1 MQAPRNSEP
10 GPLMKLPAFDYIK
23 PPTLAEAVQLL
34 TAHPEE
40 AKVIAGGQSLMPLLA
55 YRLTAPRLLIDL
67 GAIPD
72 LNHIDISGQ
81 GVRLGALVRW
91 RDILDDDRL
100 RTSHPL
106 LYRAVEHIAHY
117 QIRNRG
123 TVGGSLAHA
132 DPSAELP
139 GIAMCCDGVI
149 HVSGDKGERA
159 IKAADFFVGPLT
171 TSLTAGELITGLQLP
186 HWPEN
191 RRWGFEEF
199 ARRRGDFAIAGVC
212 AGVDMDN
219 NSAVTSARIAV
230 IGMGSTPQRIVVAEQ
245 LLCGRTLDTASITT
259 AATAAAETVTPSADI
274 HGSAEYRRALV
285 STLLERVLQRCIL
298 PAGT

>member
-1 MQAPRNSEP
+1 
-10 GPLMKLPAFDYIK
+10 MKLPAFEYIK
-23 PPTLAEAVQLL
+23 PPTLAEAVRLL
-34 TAHPEE
+34 AANPDD
-40 AKVIAGGQSLMPLLA
+40 AKAIAGGQSLMPLLA
-55 YRLTAPRLLIDL
+55 YRLTAPRLLVDL

-72 LNHIDISGQ
+72 LNRIDISAQ
-81 GVRLGALVRW
+81 GIRLGALVRW

-100 RTSHPL
+100 RMAHPL
-106 LYRAVEHIAHY
+106 LYNAVEHVAHY

-139 GIAMCCDGVI
+139 GIALCCDGVI
-149 HVSGDKGERA
+149 HVRGERGERT

-171 TSLTAGELITGLQLP
+171 TSLAAGELITGLQLP

-212 AGVDMDN
+212 AGIDTNN
-219 NSAVTSARIAV
+219 NSAVSGARIAV
-230 IGMGSTPQRIVVAEQ
+230 IGMGSTPQRIAAAEQ
-245 LLCGRTLDTASITT
+245 LLCGRVLDAASIT
-259 AATAAAETVTPSADI
+259 AAAAAAAEAVTPSADI
-274 HGSAEYRRALV
+274 HGSADYRRALV
-285 STLLERVLQRCIL
+285 STLLERVLQRCML
-298 PAGT
+298 PADRA

>member
-1 MQAPRNSEP
+1 
-10 GPLMKLPAFDYIK
+10 MKLPLFDYIK
-23 PPTLAEAVQLL
+23 PPTLVEAVRLL
-34 TAHPEE
+34 AAYPDD
-40 AKVIAGGQSLMPLLA
+40 AKAIAGGQSLMPLLA
-55 YRLTAPRLLIDL
+55 YRLTTPRLLVDL

-72 LNHIDISGQ
+72 LNRIDISGQ
-81 GVRLGALVRW
+81 GISLGALVRW
-91 RDILDDDRL
+91 RDILDDGRL
-100 RTSHPL
+100 RISHPL

-149 HVSGDKGERA
+149 HVSGDKGERT

-171 TSLTAGELITGLQLP
+171 TSLAAGELITGLQLP

-219 NSAVTSARIAV
+219 NGAVTGARIAV
-230 IGMGSTPQRIVVAEQ
+230 IGMGSTPQRIVAAEQ
-245 LLCGRTLDTASITT
+245 LLCGRALDAASITT

-274 HGSAEYRRALV
+274 HGSADYRRALV
-285 STLLERVLQRCIL
+285 STLLERVLQRCMI
-298 PAGT
+298 PVDRT

>member
-1 MQAPRNSEP
+1 
-10 GPLMKLPAFDYIK
+10 MKLPAFDYIK
-23 PPTLAEAVQLL
+23 PPTLAEAVRLL
-34 TAHPEE
+34 AAHPDD
-40 AKVIAGGQSLMPLLA
+40 AKAIAGGQSLMPLLA
-55 YRLTAPRLLIDL
+55 LRLTAPRLLVDI

-72 LNHIDISGQ
+72 LNRIDINAQ

-100 RTSHPL
+100 RTTHPL
-106 LYRAVEHIAHY
+106 LYNAVEHIAHY

-139 GIAMCCDGVI
+139 GIAMCCDGAI

-159 IKAADFFVGPLT
+159 INAADFFVGPLT
-171 TSLTAGELITGLQLP
+171 TSLAAGELITGLQLP

-212 AGVDMDN
+212 ACIDTDKN
-219 NSAVTSARIAV
+219 DAVASARIAV
-230 IGMGSTPQRIVVAEQ
+230 IGMGSTPLRVAAAEQ
-245 LLCGRTLDTASITT
+245 WLGGRTLDAASIT
-259 AATAAAETVTPSADI
+259 AAADVAARNVTPSSDI
-274 HGSAEYRRALV
+274 HGSADYRRALV
-285 STLLERVLQRCIL
+285 STLLERVLQRCVR
-298 PAGT
+298 PAERT